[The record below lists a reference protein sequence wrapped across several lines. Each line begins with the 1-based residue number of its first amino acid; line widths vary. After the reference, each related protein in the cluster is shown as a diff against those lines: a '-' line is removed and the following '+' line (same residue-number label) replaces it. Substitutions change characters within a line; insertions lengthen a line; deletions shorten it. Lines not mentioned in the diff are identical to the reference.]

1 MKLSVSEYWS
11 DEGADYFIEDL
22 ETGTPDV
29 VDITF
34 DTKAAAQAYLDAH
47 RDDIERKGL
56 PPLTPEEFAT
66 YWQIFETIEK
76 KLDAGDL
83 QVEKHLVMVKYL
95 LRLARQ
101 PEPLEQS
108 SLLRLE
114 SVISRL
120 NLLAEM
126 AAAANARVPL
136 DAREAEMN
144 LDQARACM
152 EMQDRNEA
160 LCYLDEV
167 IRRGDGAYKDRA
179 RKMIDEISAEIKGQA
194 ESKGSAES
202 ELPGRI

>member
-11 DEGADYFIEDL
+11 DEGADYSIEDL

-34 DTKAAAQAYLDAH
+34 DTKEAAQAYLDAH

-56 PPLTPEEFAT
+56 PPLAPEEVVT

-101 PEPLEQS
+101 PVPLGQS
-108 SLLRLE
+108 LLLRLE

-120 NLLAEM
+120 NHLAEM
-126 AAAANARVPL
+126 AAAAKAKAPL
-136 DAREAEMN
+136 DAREAETN
-144 LDQARACM
+144 LDLARAYLG
-152 EMQDRNEA
+152 MQDRNGA
-160 LCYLDEV
+160 LCLLDEV
-167 IRRGDGAYKDRA
+167 VRRGDGAYKDRA
-179 RKMIDEISAEIKGQA
+179 RKMIDEISGQD
-194 ESKGSAES
+194 G
-202 ELPGRI
+202 